1 MVIDYKKKY
10 LKYKNKYIQFKGGAC
25 PEEEETDEEAAG
37 RRRRERAA
45 QQVEEM
51 VEWIETDE
59 EDDDE
64 ENDEEEME
72 EEVEEEEEED
82 EPIKLSDIPYD
93 KDHTPKLKYIIAKI
107 KTIIEAINSV
117 IPSYRQRSSNETVEL
132 FLYWILH
139 YKEVMPDHNFFDIIE
154 SNSDEDDQMPWY
166 NYPINENDLF
176 NKWLLEYIRKNEQ
189 MKEKIRTHASSV
201 EDLSLCAIVDVWD
214 QINIKAQKLWW
225 KHAGF
230 FLLHEEGSEEVQ
242 ALDESDDDEENE
254 EEDDEE
260 NEEED
265 EEEME
270 EEMEEEEMELPPT
283 RIYNV
288 DIPYHRIHTKTLD
301 GVIKKIK
308 RIWWIDVLQ
317 AFTNEEKMIYKF
329 LQWLLYLRI
338 NEEEIMF
345 DRYEETLEK
354 FKRLRYEYD
363 YDYIVSSGFI
373 AWLEK
378 KMPKNNEIIIEIKND
393 IKYEILFN
401 KVDTFLSED
410 PSRSLFYYWFSIY
423 RYTENYRPLSNRLE
437 AFDDYLKTIKE
448 AFLHS
453 NDEQESKLE
462 EWIKEHSDFARDIMN
477 MYEEDDDV
485 EVFEGWEKY
494 AIAWLND
501 NDSCN

>member
-25 PEEEETDEEAAG
+25 P
-37 RRRRERAA
+37 
-45 QQVEEM
+45 
-51 VEWIETDE
+51 
-59 EDDDE
+59 
-64 ENDEEEME
+64 
-72 EEVEEEEEED
+72 EEED

-107 KTIIEAINSV
+107 KTIIEALNSV
-117 IPSYRQRSSNETVEL
+117 IPCSYRQKSSNETVEL

-166 NYPINENDLF
+166 DYPINENDLF
-176 NKWLLEYIRKNEQ
+176 NNWLLEHIRKNEK
-189 MKEKIRTHASSV
+189 MEEKIRTHASSV

-214 QINIKAQKLWW
+214 QINIKAQNLWW
-225 KHAGF
+225 NRAGW
-230 FLLHEEGSEEVQ
+230 LLYLKNGAVAGEELVS
-242 ALDESDDDEENE
+242 DDEEEEME
-254 EEDDEE
+254 EEEESYDE
-260 NEEED
+260 

-270 EEMEEEEMELPPT
+270 EEMEEEEETYDEEEEMEEEVEEEMEEEEMEEEMELSPT
-283 RIYNV
+283 RINNV
-288 DIPYHRIHTKTLD
+288 NIPYHSIHTKTLD

-308 RIWWIDVLQ
+308 RIWWLDVLP

-338 NEEEIMF
+338 NEEEIML
-345 DRYEETLEK
+345 DSYEETFET
-354 FKRLRYEYD
+354 FKRRSYEYD
-363 YDYIVSSGFI
+363 YDYLESSGFI
-373 AWLEK
+373 AWLEE
-378 KMPKNNEIIIEIKND
+378 KMPENNEIIIEIKND

-401 KVDTFLSED
+401 KVDKFLSED
-410 PSRSLFYYWFSIY
+410 PSRWFPTSLFYYWFSIY
-423 RYTENYRPLSNRLE
+423 RHTESYENNRPLSNRLE
-437 AFDDYLKTIKE
+437 AFDDYLETIKE

-462 EWIKEHSDFARDIMN
+462 EWIKEHSDFARNILN
-477 MYEEDDDV
+477 MYEVRDKNDEFED
-485 EVFEGWEKY
+485 WEKY
-494 AIAWLND
+494 AVAWLNE